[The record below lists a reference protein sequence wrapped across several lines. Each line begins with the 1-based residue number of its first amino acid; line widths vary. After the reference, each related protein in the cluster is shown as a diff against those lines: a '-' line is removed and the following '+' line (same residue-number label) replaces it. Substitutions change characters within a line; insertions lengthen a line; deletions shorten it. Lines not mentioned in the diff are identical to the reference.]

1 MKKSDKDNRK
11 DIGGFVCGYL
21 KNGQRLKQNVEYRQV
36 VCLDADSPDD
46 DFLTDLDI
54 GMGSVS
60 WGLYTTHSHTAA
72 APRYRVLIPLDRP
85 VTADEYKAI
94 ARLLAKDIS
103 IEAMDS
109 TTYEPER
116 LMYWPSKPQDGE
128 FIFRCNDGPILN
140 VNDTL
145 GRYEDWRDTSL
156 WPTSKKKQVSRCQQR
171 KSKETRWLNRGL
183 LARSAGRTRSKTL

>member
-1 MKKSDKDNRK
+1 MKKSDRDNRK

-54 GMGSVS
+54 GMSSVA

-94 ARLLAKDIS
+94 ARLLAKDIN

-128 FIFRCNDGPILN
+128 FIFRYNDAPILN
-140 VNDTL
+140 ADDTL
-145 GRYEDWRDTSL
+145 SRYEDWHDTSL
-156 WPTSKKKQVSRCQQR
+156 WPTSKI
-171 KSKETRWLNRGL
+171 EFL
-183 LARSAGRTRSKTL
+183 